1 MPYFGTSQE
10 WLEQSSLLIKARPTT
25 TRVTAKWT
33 LPKLRSSTSPSKRQK
48 RKAEKA
54 SNASAVENTSAS
66 EAPTASSVP
75 PSAELTLKTY
85 DPASGV
91 TLKYRTDQAAEVGR
105 LVAVMGRLG
114 RSMAALPDEEI
125 KDEAATAAAEGAV
138 GEQGTGRNTPIPEAA
153 SGDTKGGAG
162 QGGGGQGGGKKKKK
176 GRK

>member
-48 RKAEKA
+48 RKADKA
-54 SNASAVENTSAS
+54 SNASAVDNTSAS

-114 RSMAALPDEEI
+114 RSMAASPDEEI
-125 KDEAATAAAEGAV
+125 KDEAAAAEGAV
-138 GEQGTGRNTPIPEAA
+138 GEQGTGRNTPVPKAV
-153 SGDTKGGAG
+153 SGETKGGAG